1 MKKPKILVI
10 LGPTSTGK
18 TDLSIKIAKE
28 FNGEVISADSRQ
40 VYKELNLLS
49 GKVTEEESDEIQHHM
64 IDVISV
70 EEKYSVARYKNNAK
84 IILEEILSRKKLP
97 IIVGGT
103 GFYIDSLVY
112 DIDFPEVTIDQDL
125 RDSLEAKS
133 VGELFEILE
142 ELDSE
147 RAKNIDS
154 QNPVRLVRAIEI
166 ATSLGKNPPAPTYDN
181 SPYEPLFIGLDL
193 TDEELQERISRRI
206 DMRLEDGMI
215 DEAKNILD
223 SGVSSDRFDSLGLD
237 AKYSAD
243 VAQGKISLDEMI
255 PRLETETWHFAK
267 RQRTWWKKNK
277 NIKWFNPIQDTEKIQ
292 NEIESFLKNN

>member
-18 TDLSIKIAKE
+18 TDLSIKIASK
-28 FNGEVISADSRQ
+28 FNGEIISADSRQ
-40 VYKELNLLS
+40 VYKGLDLLS
-49 GKVTEEESDEIQHHM
+49 GKVTEKEADGIPHYM
-64 IDVISV
+64 IDVTSLG
-70 EEKYSVARYKNNAK
+70 EKYSVARYKKDAK
-84 IILEEILSRKKLP
+84 VILEEILNRKKLP

-112 DIDFPEVTIDQDL
+112 DIDFPEVTIDPDL
-125 RDSLEAKS
+125 RDSLERKT

-142 ELDSE
+142 EIDPD
-147 RAKNIDS
+147 RAQNIDS

-193 TDEELQERISRRI
+193 PDEELQTRISSRI
-206 DMRLEDGMI
+206 ENRLGEGMI

-223 SGVSSDRFDSLGLD
+223 SGIPTERFDSLGLD

-243 VAQGKISLDEMI
+243 VAQDKISVDDL
-255 PRLETETWHFAK
+255 RSGLATETWHFAK
-267 RQRTWWKKNK
+267 RQRTWWKKNEK
-277 NIKWFNPIQDTEKIQ
+277 IMWFNPLSDTEKIEL
-292 NEIESFLKNN
+292 EIESFLKNN